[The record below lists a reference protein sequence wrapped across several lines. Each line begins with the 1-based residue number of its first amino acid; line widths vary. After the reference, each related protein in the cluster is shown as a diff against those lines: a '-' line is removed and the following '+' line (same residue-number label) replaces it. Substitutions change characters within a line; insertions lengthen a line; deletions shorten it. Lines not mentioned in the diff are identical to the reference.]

1 MSAPATVLPAA
12 APAEPSV
19 GPVQARALQRRS
31 RMAAGIIIL
40 IFLCFGFAYSM
51 VVPPFE
57 TPDEPFHY
65 GFARHI
71 AQGNWLPVQSAVETG
86 PWAQEGSQAPL
97 YYLLTGWLTRGI
109 DQGDFADIAVRNPRA
124 NIGDPLDPGNKNF
137 MLYSGSQPALV
148 GSNLALHVG
157 RWFSLLLGAITL
169 WCVYL
174 TAELGVKAP
183 AGKRRTDYVFAL
195 LATAFVAAIPQFLF
209 ISASFTNDT
218 LVIAACAAAVYWL
231 ARLLAKPGTVPI
243 RWWEWVVLGV
253 LIGVAA
259 LSKLQGLGLVPLA
272 GLAVLFLGWRRRS
285 WRLVLQAAVCVA
297 VPAAAIAGWWFLR
310 NITLYGDW
318 SGLGHLTSINGRR
331 TELLT
336 LEDFWPEFRGL
347 RYSFWGLFGWFNI
360 LLPDW
365 FYQAAD
371 LLTVVAAAGTVGA
384 VVQTVRR
391 SPAPRADQGRLRV
404 LVLLLAWAA
413 LIFLLLIYW
422 TLQATGS
429 QGRLIFPGM
438 IAYGILL
445 PLGVDFWLQW
455 GPRALRWAVWAAI
468 LAVLVGMSCYAL
480 LGLLPGAYNAPRP
493 VAALP
498 EAAKQVN
505 ILFDADAPV
514 ELAGVQVGTG
524 RYHPGERVS
533 VTLYWRA
540 AEPLRQDYQ
549 LFIQFLDENSH
560 EVANL
565 TSHPGWGRNPSSRWQ
580 PGALYAD
587 PYLVPVRGPIEAGS
601 PLLARVYT
609 GLIDPASAD
618 TGNLPLKAHTLDGAE
633 VTPIV
638 AAVELAPWQPPD
650 ISALDLQPATAVFG
664 NVIQMSGYDVPA
676 NTLEAGTVLT
686 TTIAWDAT
694 GQPATDYTAYVHMI
708 DAQGRQVAGYDRAPA
723 GDRFP
728 TSHWRRG
735 DQVVS
740 TFALN
745 LPADLPAGDYQL
757 WVGLYET
764 TSAGALRLPITD
776 AGGLSAGD
784 GQVAIGSVTVQR

>member
-1 MSAPATVLPAA
+1 M
-12 APAEPSV
+12 
-19 GPVQARALQRRS
+19 
-31 RMAAGIIIL
+31 I
-40 IFLCFGFAYSM
+40 
-51 VVPPFE
+51 
-57 TPDEPFHY
+57 
-65 GFARHI
+65 
-71 AQGNWLPVQSAVETG
+71 
-86 PWAQEGSQAPL
+86 PWSL
-97 YYLLTGWLTRGI
+97 
-109 DQGDFADIAVRNPRA
+109 PRA
-124 NIGDPLDPGNKNF
+124 RPLSD
-137 MLYSGSQPALV
+137 
-148 GSNLALHVG
+148 
-157 RWFSLLLGAITL
+157 R
-169 WCVYL
+169 
-174 TAELGVKAP
+174 
-183 AGKRRTDYVFAL
+183 
-195 LATAFVAAIPQFLF
+195 
-209 ISASFTNDT
+209 
-218 LVIAACAAAVYWL
+218 L

-331 TELLT
+331 TEPLT

-480 LGLLPGAYNAPRP
+480 LGLLPGRLQCTA
-493 VAALP
+493 
-498 EAAKQVN
+498 
-505 ILFDADAPV
+505 
-514 ELAGVQVGTG
+514 
-524 RYHPGERVS
+524 
-533 VTLYWRA
+533 
-540 AEPLRQDYQ
+540 
-549 LFIQFLDENSH
+549 
-560 EVANL
+560 
-565 TSHPGWGRNPSSRWQ
+565 
-580 PGALYAD
+580 
-587 PYLVPVRGPIEAGS
+587 AGS
-601 PLLARVYT
+601 NA
-609 GLIDPASAD
+609 
-618 TGNLPLKAHTLDGAE
+618 
-633 VTPIV
+633 
-638 AAVELAPWQPPD
+638 
-650 ISALDLQPATAVFG
+650 
-664 NVIQMSGYDVPA
+664 
-676 NTLEAGTVLT
+676 
-686 TTIAWDAT
+686 
-694 GQPATDYTAYVHMI
+694 
-708 DAQGRQVAGYDRAPA
+708 
-723 GDRFP
+723 
-728 TSHWRRG
+728 
-735 DQVVS
+735 
-740 TFALN
+740 
-745 LPADLPAGDYQL
+745 
-757 WVGLYET
+757 
-764 TSAGALRLPITD
+764 
-776 AGGLSAGD
+776 AGGGKAG
-784 GQVAIGSVTVQR
+784 QHPL